1 VPGLNAQG
9 VQGAIAGE
17 KGADDPSTEAALLGY
32 DAARAGNTRPMTGIF
47 GYVGDGSPALLDSMA
62 RVLGHRGSSC
72 VHAVGKHGGMGQL
85 WNADRP
91 FAQGLGIS
99 KDGSVR
105 CVLGGSL
112 FNRAELVRE
121 LDWSDMGSSK
131 ADAVDDAAI
140 VAELFAREGVAAISR
155 LDGAF
160 GLAIED
166 ADGILLARDALGER
180 PLYYSQPIRSE
191 QGGVTMLFA
200 TEIKAML
207 AHPSMTVRPNFA
219 SLSALLVFSFIPG
232 PETMFE
238 GVRELEPGSWVRL
251 RPGQPP
257 PAATNYW
264 TPREDI
270 DPNWTDED
278 GAAHVAQLCREA
290 ITRRIP
296 SDGRRVAAFL
306 SGGVDSSA
314 VVALMAEAGISPLC
328 FSVGFGFGQ
337 SNELAHARLVA
348 DHCGVEHR
356 IIDVEPDGFIDLLPE
371 IIWRLDDPL
380 CDCITVPN
388 FILARETAPEA
399 SIVFNGEGGDPL
411 FGGPKNKFMI
421 LGEWYKAYGGYDR
434 YRAYLASYHK
444 FFSQYDSLCTREFI
458 EQTGGTDALCRGVA
472 PYLDDASTQS
482 FLNRLMKINIR
493 LKGGQNILVKVDKM
507 LSCNGV
513 RSASPLFD
521 RRLTEYSMRIPP
533 AAKRRGDV
541 EKYAFKQAIE
551 HLLPYAVV
559 YRKKAG
565 MGVPLNH
572 WFRKTRLRE
581 YTRDIL
587 GSQRARQRG
596 YFQQGFVDMLL
607 DGDGPPDR
615 FSRDRTGE
623 MLWMLLA
630 IELWHRVFLE
640 GERP

>member
-1 VPGLNAQG
+1 
-9 VQGAIAGE
+9 
-17 KGADDPSTEAALLGY
+17 
-32 DAARAGNTRPMTGIF
+32 MTGIY
-47 GYVGDGSPALLDSMA
+47 GYVGDGSPELLESMA
-62 RVLGHRGSSC
+62 RVLMHRGPTGS
-72 VHAVGKHGGMGQL
+72 VHAAVRHGGMGQL

-91 FAQGLGIS
+91 HAQAQSLGVS

-112 FNRAELVRE
+112 FNRAELARE
-121 LDWSDMGSSK
+121 LGWSGSI
-131 ADAVDDAAI
+131 DGLDDATI
-140 VAELFAREGVAAISR
+140 VAELFAREGVAAIVK

-160 GLAIED
+160 GLAVED

-180 PLYYSQPIRSE
+180 PLYYAHVDGSTI
-191 QGGVTMLFA
+191 FA

-207 AHPSMTVRPNFA
+207 AHPGLRVRPNLA

-232 PETMFE
+232 PDTMFE
-238 GVRELEPGSWVRL
+238 GVHELEPGSYVRL
-251 RPGQPP
+251 RPGEQP
-257 PAATNYW
+257 PAATTYW
-264 TPREDI
+264 SPREDI
-270 DPNWTDED
+270 DPDWTDAD

-296 SDGRRVAAFL
+296 TDGRKVAAFL

-421 LGEWYKAYGGYDR
+421 LGEWYKPYGGYDR
-434 YRAYLASYHK
+434 HRAYLASYHK
-444 FFSQYDSLCTREFI
+444 FFAHYDALCTRDFI
-458 EQTGGTDALCRGVA
+458 AQTGGTDALSRAVA
-472 PYLDDASTQS
+472 PYLDDPTTES
-482 FLNRLMKINIR
+482 FLNRLMKLNIR

-587 GSQRARQRG
+587 GSERARQRG
-596 YFQQGFVDMLL
+596 YFRKGFVDQLL
-607 DGDGPPDR
+607 DGDGAPDR

>member
-1 VPGLNAQG
+1 
-9 VQGAIAGE
+9 
-17 KGADDPSTEAALLGY
+17 
-32 DAARAGNTRPMTGIF
+32 MTGIY
-47 GYVGDGSPALLDSMA
+47 GYVGDGSPELLEAMA
-62 RVLGHRGSSC
+62 RVLAHRGPAGSA
-72 VHAVGKHGGMGQL
+72 HAAVRHGGMGQL

-91 FAQGLGIS
+91 HAQAQGLAVS

-112 FNRAELVRE
+112 FNRAELARE
-121 LDWSDMGSSK
+121 LGWSDSLDSLDPL
-131 ADAVDDAAI
+131 AILATIDDATI
-140 VAELFAREGVAAISR
+140 VAELFARDGVAAIAR

-166 ADGILLARDALGER
+166 GEGIVLARDALGER
-180 PLYYSQPIRSE
+180 PLYYTQI
-191 QGGVTMLFA
+191 GDTVLFA

-207 AHPSMTVRPNFA
+207 AHPGLTVRANLA

-238 GVRELEPGSWVRL
+238 GVRELEPGSYVRL
-251 RPGQPP
+251 RPGQTSLPT
-257 PAATNYW
+257 ATHYW

-270 DPNWTDED
+270 DPDWTDAD
-278 GAAHVAQLCREA
+278 GAAHVALLCREA
-290 ITRRIP
+290 IARRMP
-296 SDGRRVAAFL
+296 TDGRRVAAFL

-421 LGEWYKAYGGYDR
+421 LGEWYKPYGGYDR

-444 FFSQYDSLCTREFI
+444 FYAYFDALCTRDFI
-458 EQTGGTDALCRGVA
+458 AQTGGTDALCRAVA
-472 PYLDDASTQS
+472 PYLDDPSTES

-521 RRLTEYSMRIPP
+521 RRLAEYSMRIPP

-541 EKYAFKQAIE
+541 EKYAFKQAIAS
-551 HLLPYAVV
+551 LLPYAVV
-559 YRKKAG
+559 YRKKVG

-587 GSQRARQRG
+587 TSERARHRG
-596 YFQQGFVDMLL
+596 YFRQGFVDTLL

-615 FSRDRTGE
+615 FGRDRTGE

-640 GERP
+640 GDRP

>member
-1 VPGLNAQG
+1 
-9 VQGAIAGE
+9 
-17 KGADDPSTEAALLGY
+17 
-32 DAARAGNTRPMTGIF
+32 
-47 GYVGDGSPALLDSMA
+47 
-62 RVLGHRGSSC
+62 
-72 VHAVGKHGGMGQL
+72 MGQL

-91 FAQGLGIS
+91 HAQALGVS
-99 KDGSVR
+99 ESGSVR
-105 CVLGGSL
+105 CALGGSL
-112 FNRAELVRE
+112 FNRGELMRE
-121 LDWSDMGSSK
+121 LGWSDR
-131 ADAVDDAAI
+131 ADVDDATI
-140 VAELFAREGVAAISR
+140 VAELFARSGTAAIAR

-166 ADGILLARDALGER
+166 DEGVVLARDALGER
-180 PLYYSQPIRSE
+180 PVYYAAL
-191 QGGVTMLFA
+191 GGTTLFA

-207 AHPSMTVRPNFA
+207 EHAGLQVRPNLA

-232 PETMFE
+232 TDTMFE
-238 GVRELEPGSWVRL
+238 GVCELEPGTYVRL

-257 PAATNYW
+257 SAPTLYW
-264 TPREDI
+264 NLREGV
-270 DPNWTDED
+270 DPEWNDAD
-278 GAAHVAQLCREA
+278 GAAHIAKLCRDA
-290 ITRRIP
+290 IASRIP
-296 SDGRRVAAFL
+296 TDGRRVAAFL

-314 VVALMAEAGISPLC
+314 VVALMAEAGLSPLC
-328 FSVGFGFGQ
+328 YSVGFGFGQ

-356 IIDVEPDGFIDLLPE
+356 IIDVEPDGFLELLPE

-388 FILARETAPEA
+388 FILARETSRDA

-421 LGEWYKAYGGYDR
+421 LGEWYKPYGGYDR
-434 YRAYLASYHK
+434 HRAYLASYHK
-444 FFSQYDSLCTREFI
+444 FFSDYDALCTPEFVAKS
-458 EQTGGTDALCRGVA
+458 GGTDALCRVVA
-472 PYLDDASTQS
+472 PYLDDPTTES

-507 LSCNGV
+507 LSCHGV

-521 RRLTEYSMRIPP
+521 RRLTEYSMRVPP

-541 EKYAFKQAIE
+541 EKYAFKKAIE
-551 HLLPYAVV
+551 NLLPYAVV

-581 YTRDIL
+581 YARDIL
-587 GSQRARQRG
+587 GSDAARQRG
-596 YFQQGFVDMLL
+596 YYRQEFVDALF

-623 MLWMLLA
+623 LLWMLLA
-630 IELWHRVFLE
+630 IELWHRVYLE

>member
-1 VPGLNAQG
+1 MPG
-9 VQGAIAGE
+9 I
-17 KGADDPSTEAALLGY
+17 Y
-32 DAARAGNTRPMTGIF
+32 
-47 GYVGDGSPALLDSMA
+47 GYVGEGSPRLLDAMA
-62 RVLGHRGSSC
+62 RVLGHRGPKGG
-72 VHAVGKHGGMGQL
+72 VHAVGRHGGMGQL

-91 FAQGLGIS
+91 HAQGLGVS
-99 KDGSVR
+99 EDGSVR

-112 FNRAELVRE
+112 FNRTELARE
-121 LDWSDMGSSK
+121 LGWSDRENL
-131 ADAVDDAAI
+131 DDATI
-140 VAELFAREGVAAISR
+140 VAELIARGGTAAISR

-160 GLAIED
+160 GLAAED
-166 ADGILLARDALGER
+166 DGGIVLARDALGER
-180 PLYYSQPIRSE
+180 PLYYAAV
-191 QGGVTMLFA
+191 GGGAGSTILFA

-207 AHPSMTVRPNFA
+207 AHEGLQVRPNLA
-219 SLSALLVFSFIPG
+219 ALSALLVFSFIPG
-232 PETMFE
+232 ADTMFE
-238 GVRELEPGSWVRL
+238 GVRELEPGTCIRL
-251 RPGQPP
+251 RPREPLP
-257 PAATNYW
+257 TATRYW
-264 TPREDI
+264 NLREDI
-270 DPNWTDED
+270 DPNWTDEE
-278 GAAHVAQLCREA
+278 GTAHIAQLCREA
-290 ITRRIP
+290 ITRRLP
-296 SDGRRVAAFL
+296 TDGRRVAAFL

-314 VVALMAEAGISPLC
+314 VVALMAEAGLSPLC
-328 FSVGFGFGQ
+328 FSVGFGYGQ

-356 IIDVEPDGFIDLLPE
+356 IIDVEPEGFIDLLPE

-421 LGEWYKAYGGYDR
+421 LGEWYKPYGGYDR
-434 YRAYLASYHK
+434 HRAYLASYHK
-444 FFSQYDSLCTREFI
+444 FFADYEALCTRDFI
-458 EQTGGTDALCRGVA
+458 ADSGGTDALCRVVA
-472 PYLDDASTQS
+472 PYLDDPQMGS
-482 FLNRLMKINIR
+482 FLNRLMKINIS

-521 RRLTEYSMRIPP
+521 RRLTEYSMRVPP

-541 EKYAFKQAIE
+541 EKYIFKKAIE
-551 HLLPYAVV
+551 RLLPYSVV

-572 WFRKTRLRE
+572 WFRRTRLRE

-587 GSQRARQRG
+587 GSERARQRG
-596 YFQQGFVDMLL
+596 YFRQGFVDALF

-640 GERP
+640 GDRP

>member
-1 VPGLNAQG
+1 
-9 VQGAIAGE
+9 
-17 KGADDPSTEAALLGY
+17 
-32 DAARAGNTRPMTGIF
+32 MTGIF
-47 GYVGDGSPALLDSMA
+47 GYVGDGPPTLLYAMA
-62 RVLGHRGSSC
+62 RALAHRGPGSA
-72 VHAVGKHGGMGQL
+72 HAVVQHGGMGQL

-91 FAQGLGIS
+91 HAQGLGVS

-112 FNRAELVRE
+112 FNRAELARE
-121 LDWSDMGSSK
+121 LGWTNPTDI
-131 ADAVDDAAI
+131 DDAAI
-140 VAELFAREGVAAISR
+140 VAELLAREGTTAISR

-160 GLAIED
+160 GLAAED
-166 ADGILLARDALGER
+166 REGILLARDALGER
-180 PLYYSQPIRSE
+180 PLYYAAL
-191 QGGVTMLFA
+191 GGTTLFA

-207 AHPSMTVRPNFA
+207 AHPGLRVRPNLA

-232 PETMFE
+232 PDTMFE
-238 GVRELEPGSWVRL
+238 SVRELEPGSWVRL

-257 PAATNYW
+257 SAPTHYW
-264 TPREDI
+264 TPREDV
-270 DPNWTDED
+270 DPEWTDAD
-278 GAAHVAQLCREA
+278 GALRIAQLCREA
-290 ITRRIP
+290 IARRVP
-296 SDGRRVAAFL
+296 TDGRRVAAFL

-314 VVALMAEAGISPLC
+314 VVAWMAEAGLAPVC
-328 FSVGFGFGQ
+328 FSVGFGYGQ
-337 SNELAHARLVA
+337 PNELAHARLVA

-388 FILARETAPEA
+388 FILARQTAPDA
-399 SIVFNGEGGDPL
+399 PVVFNGEGGDPL

-421 LGEWYKAYGGYDR
+421 LGEWYKPYGGYDR
-434 YRAYLASYHK
+434 HRAYLASYHK
-444 FFSQYDSLCTREFI
+444 FYAHYDALCTRDFAET
-458 EQTGGTDALCRGVA
+458 TGGTEALCRAVA
-472 PYLDDASTQS
+472 PYLDDPSVES

-541 EKYAFKQAIE
+541 EKYAFKKAIE
-551 HLLPYAVV
+551 ARLPHAVV

-581 YTRDIL
+581 YTRDTL
-587 GSQRARQRG
+587 RSQRARDRG
-596 YFQQGFVDMLL
+596 YFRQGFVDSLL
-607 DGDGPPDR
+607 EGDGPPDR
-615 FSRDRTGE
+615 YGRDRSGE

-630 IELWHRVFLE
+630 IEIWHRVFVE
-640 GERP
+640 GDRP

>member
-1 VPGLNAQG
+1 MPAQRT
-9 VQGAIAGE
+9 Q
-17 KGADDPSTEAALLGY
+17 
-32 DAARAGNTRPMTGIF
+32 RMTAIF
-47 GYVGDGSPALLDSMA
+47 GYVGDGSPALLDGMA
-62 RVLGHRGSSC
+62 RVLGHRGPSSA
-72 VHAVGKHGGMGQL
+72 HAAVRHGGMGQL

-91 FAQGLGIS
+91 HAQGVGVS

-112 FNRAELVRE
+112 FNRSELARMLGFE
-121 LDWSDMGSSK
+121 G
-131 ADAVDDAAI
+131 DAIDDATV
-140 VAELFAREGVAAISR
+140 VAELFAREGVAAVSR

-160 GLAIED
+160 GLAVED
-166 ADGILLARDALGER
+166 AEGVTLVRDALGER
-180 PLYYSQPIRSE
+180 PLYYSQV
-191 QGGVTMLFA
+191 GGTTLFA

-207 AHPSMTVRPNFA
+207 VHPGLTVRPNLA

-238 GVRELEPGSWVRL
+238 GVRELEPGSYVQL
-251 RPGQPP
+251 RHHPGGMGQPLQ
-257 PAATNYW
+257 PATRYW
-264 TPREDI
+264 SPREDI
-270 DPNWTDED
+270 DPDWTDQD
-278 GAAHVAQLCREA
+278 GAAHVARLCREA

-296 SDGRRVAAFL
+296 TDGRRVAAFL

-421 LGEWYKAYGGYDR
+421 LGEWYKPYGGYNR
-434 YRAYLASYHK
+434 HRAYLGSYHK
-444 FFSQYDSLCTREFI
+444 FFAHYDALCTRDFI
-458 EQTGGTDALCRGVA
+458 EKTGGTDELARSVA
-472 PYLDDASTQS
+472 PYLDDPSIAS
-482 FLNRLMKINIR
+482 FLNRLMKINIQ

-521 RRLTEYSMRIPP
+521 KRLTEYSMRIPP

-551 HLLPYAVV
+551 SLLPYAVV

-587 GSQRARQRG
+587 GSERARQRG
-596 YFQQGFVDMLL
+596 YFRQKFVDSLI
-607 DGDGPPDR
+607 DGEGPPDR
-615 FSRDRTGE
+615 FGRDRSGE

-640 GERP
+640 GDRP

>member
-1 VPGLNAQG
+1 
-9 VQGAIAGE
+9 
-17 KGADDPSTEAALLGY
+17 
-32 DAARAGNTRPMTGIF
+32 
-47 GYVGDGSPALLDSMA
+47 
-62 RVLGHRGSSC
+62 
-72 VHAVGKHGGMGQL
+72 MGQL

-91 FAQGLGIS
+91 YAQGIAAS
-99 KDGSVR
+99 QDGSVR

-112 FNRAELVRE
+112 FNRDELARE
-121 LDWSDMGSSK
+121 LGWSDRE
-131 ADAVDDAAI
+131 DLDDATI
-140 VAELFAREGVAAISR
+140 VAELLARHGTSAIAK

-160 GLAIED
+160 GLAAED
-166 ADGILLARDALGER
+166 DGGIVLARDALGER
-180 PLYYSQPIRSE
+180 PVYYAAVD
-191 QGGVTMLFA
+191 GFVLFA
-200 TEIKAML
+200 SEIKAML
-207 AHPSMTVRPNFA
+207 AHPGLQVRPNLA

-238 GVRELEPGSWVRL
+238 GVRELEPGTYIRL
-251 RPGQPP
+251 RRGEPLPN
-257 PAATNYW
+257 ATRYW
-264 TPREDI
+264 NLREDI
-270 DPNWTDED
+270 DPEWNDDD
-278 GAAHVAQLCREA
+278 GAAHIAQLCREA
-290 ITRRIP
+290 ITRRLP

-314 VVALMAEAGISPLC
+314 VVALMADAGLSPLC

-356 IIDVEPDGFIDLLPE
+356 IIDVEPEGFIDLLPE

-399 SIVFNGEGGDPL
+399 TVVFNGEGGDPL

-421 LGEWYKAYGGYDR
+421 LGEWYKPYGDYDR
-434 YRAYLASYHK
+434 HRAYMASYHK
-444 FFSQYDSLCTREFI
+444 CYADYDALCTRDFVAE
-458 EQTGGTDALCRGVA
+458 TGGTDALVRFVA
-472 PYLDDASTQS
+472 PYLDDPSTES
-482 FLNRLMKINIR
+482 FLNRLMKINIA

-507 LSCNGV
+507 LSCNAV

-521 RRLTEYSMRIPP
+521 RRLTEYSMRVPP

-541 EKYAFKQAIE
+541 EKYIFKKAIE
-551 HLLPYAVV
+551 NLLPYAVV

-581 YTRDIL
+581 YTFDML
-587 GSQRARQRG
+587 GSERARSRG
-596 YFQQGFVDMLL
+596 YFRQSFVDQLFE
-607 DGDGPPDR
+607 GDGPPDR
-615 FSRDRTGE
+615 FGRDRTGE
-623 MLWMLLA
+623 VLWMLLA

-640 GERP
+640 GDRPA

>member
-1 VPGLNAQG
+1 
-9 VQGAIAGE
+9 
-17 KGADDPSTEAALLGY
+17 
-32 DAARAGNTRPMTGIF
+32 MTGIY
-47 GYVGDGSPALLDSMA
+47 GYVGDGSPELLEAMA
-62 RVLGHRGSSC
+62 RVLAHRGSTGSA
-72 VHAVGKHGGMGQL
+72 HAAVRHGGHGGHGGMGQL

-91 FAQGLGIS
+91 HAAAQGQGVS
-99 KDGSVR
+99 RDGSVR
-105 CVLGGSL
+105 CVMGGSL
-112 FNRAELVRE
+112 FNRTELATA
-121 LDWSDMGSSK
+121 LGW
-131 ADAVDDAAI
+131 ADRTGPASTLDDATI
-140 VAELFAREGVAAISR
+140 VAELFAREGVAAISK

-166 ADGILLARDALGER
+166 DDGIILVRDALGER
-180 PLYYSQPIRSE
+180 PLYYTQV
-191 QGGVTMLFA
+191 GGTALFA

-207 AHPSMTVRPNFA
+207 AHPGLEVRANLA
-219 SLSALLVFSFIPG
+219 SLSALLVYSFIPG
-232 PETMFE
+232 ANTMFE
-238 GVRELEPGSWVRL
+238 GVRELEPGSYVRL
-251 RPGQPP
+251 RRGEPL
-257 PAATNYW
+257 PAAINYW

-278 GAAHVAQLCREA
+278 GAAHVAQLCRDA

-296 SDGRRVAAFL
+296 TDGRRVAAFL

-328 FSVGFGFGQ
+328 FSVGFGYGQ

-421 LGEWYKAYGGYDR
+421 LGEWYKPYGGYDR

-444 FFSQYDSLCTREFI
+444 FFSQYDALCTKDFI
-458 EQTGGTDALCRGVA
+458 AQTGGTDALCRDVA
-472 PYLDDASTQS
+472 PYLDDPTTES

-521 RRLTEYSMRIPP
+521 RRLAEHSMRIPP

-541 EKYAFKQAIE
+541 EKYAFKKAIE

-587 GSQRARQRG
+587 SSERARHRG
-596 YFQQGFVDMLL
+596 YFRQGFVDLLL

-640 GERP
+640 GDRP